1 MLRFIDTQNQIS
13 MLLSI
18 YVYMKTN

>member
-1 MLRFIDTQNQIS
+1 MLRFIDTQNQKS